1 IEVILMKKIILFFG
15 LFYFGFACPAFLNAG
30 SEKIRNDVSIF
41 FDLQRAGLG
50 ELNNSEEKKE
60 FMDVVHL
67 QKQKIQY
74 KMLRTVYENAFEYY
88 RQGNYDEAKALSSK
102 ILSIDPNFE
111 DAAMLLDASSELRGK
126 AKPFLSRRLLMEDRF
141 RAALSLYKEGRVLE
155 AYDKMGQVSKLS
167 PTNVKAKY
175 WLKKIEDD
183 LRDYYYSKAQKAYK
197 SRDLKKALDNY
208 YNALLLQ
215 PKDQVILAEVVKTEE
230 ELRDSRA
237 NEKLKS
243 ALEYYA
249 QGKLLST
256 HAELQKVLEIK
267 PSDSKAAKLL
277 NEVRAEI
284 EKGYIAQGRKYYSK
298 RKYDAAIASWNKAK
312 PYSGSTAYINKLIK
326 RTNNQIKRE
335 AEEKRRKSEEA
346 ARRKKEEAERK
357 KREAEERKRNISTP
371 TAGPIIDDGRKK
383 RILQESRVAAQHHYL
398 AGLKYFQNSDYEKA
412 KNEWTIAKQL
422 DPENADSQAGLK
434 RIENILS
441 GGQ

>member
-1 IEVILMKKIILFFG
+1 
-15 LFYFGFACPAFLNAG
+15 
-30 SEKIRNDVSIF
+30 
-41 FDLQRAGLG
+41 
-50 ELNNSEEKKE
+50 
-60 FMDVVHL
+60 
-67 QKQKIQY
+67 
-74 KMLRTVYENAFEYY
+74 AFEYY
-88 RQGNYDEAKALSSK
+88 RQGNYDEAKVLSAK

-111 DAAMLLDASSELRGK
+111 DAAMLLDASSQLRGK
-126 AKPFLSRRLLMEDRF
+126 SRPFLSRRLLMRDRF
-141 RAALSLYKEGRVLE
+141 RTALSLYKEGRIIE
-155 AYDKMGQVSKLS
+155 AYNKMEQVVKLS
-167 PTNVKAKY
+167 PTNIKAKY

-183 LRDYYYSKAQKAYK
+183 LKDYYFSKGKKYYK
-197 SRDLKKALDNY
+197 NRNLQKALDNY

-215 PKDQVILAEVVKTEE
+215 PKDEIILFEIAKTEE

-237 NEKLKS
+237 NDKLKS

-256 HAELQKVLEIK
+256 HAELKKVLEIK

-284 EKGYIAQGRKYYSK
+284 EKGYIAAGRKEYSR
-298 RKYDAAIASWNKAK
+298 RKYDKAIALWTKAK
-312 PYSGSTAYINKLIK
+312 PYSNGVGYINRLIK
-326 RTNNQIKRE
+326 RTNDQVKRE
-335 AEEKRRKSEEA
+335 KKEKERRRAEA
-346 ARRKKEEAERK
+346 ARRKKEEAARR
-357 KREAEERKRNISTP
+357 KREAEEKKRNFSTP
-371 TAGPIIDDGRKK
+371 KAGPIVDDGRKK
-383 RILQESRVAAQHHYL
+383 RILQENRIAAQHHYL